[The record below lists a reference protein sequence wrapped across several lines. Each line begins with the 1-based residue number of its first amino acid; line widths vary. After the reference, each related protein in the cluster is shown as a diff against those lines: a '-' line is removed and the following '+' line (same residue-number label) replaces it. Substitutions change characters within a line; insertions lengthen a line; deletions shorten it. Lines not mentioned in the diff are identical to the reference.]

1 MSDYKINKSDAEWK
15 SQLSDEQYRILRK
28 KGTEMPFTGIYNR
41 HSEAGLYACAGCEAH
56 LFKSDAKFDS
66 GCGWPSF
73 DDTIKG
79 NVNYRLDRSHGMV
92 RTEIICESC
101 GGHLGHVFND
111 GPTTTGIRYCVN
123 SASLDFKKS

>member
-1 MSDYKINKSDAEWK
+1 MKKEYNS
-15 SQLSDEQYRILRK
+15 LSPEEARVILH
-28 KGTEMPFTGIYNR
+28 KGTEMPFTGEYNN
-41 HSEAGLYACAGCEAH
+41 HKVAGTYICRQCEAE
-56 LFKSDAKFDS
+56 LYLSEDKFSS